1 MGDSLVVDLSNVAK
15 DPLLGFSTQHATLV
29 RWDRLK
35 TVWTQDRGIPEHVL
49 LVADSSLNS
58 ALSRQEKLRLERW
71 VASNHAMVVP
81 DADVEVLRH
90 SRAVNGFALSN
101 DRFVDHRR
109 IEGLERVKLV
119 GWVVRGGE
127 IRLQNRSL
135 DRLLSA
141 MISERGYKQEMK
153 RQGLGKAAPEL
164 KFRWRCTF
172 DGCNEDLVLLPTNV
186 RGSLQCPRCS
196 SYLEQGRP
204 WNSPIWMK
212 ILDTSGEVTRFV
224 LEDGDQV
231 FIGRSPSDGVISLDC
246 LVGDGQDLSTI
257 EERHL
262 ELHNTDGVLRIRDN
276 GSRHGTRIRRP
287 AAGDLNRFSPPM
299 PILSSGY
306 AVVGRGTKIVLGQS
320 RVVVQISG
328 FGSV

>member
-15 DPLLGFSTQHATLV
+15 DPLLGFSTQHASLV
-29 RWDRLK
+29 RWDRLQ

-49 LVADSSLNS
+49 LVADSSLVS

-71 VASNHAMVVP
+71 VASNYAIVVP

-90 SRAVNGFALSN
+90 AREVDGIALSN
-101 DRFVDHRR
+101 DRYVDHRR

-153 RQGLGKAAPEL
+153 RQGLDKDAPEL
-164 KFRWRCTF
+164 KFRWRCAY

-204 WNSPIWMK
+204 WNSPIWIK

-231 FIGRSPSDGVISLDC
+231 FIGRSPGDGVIALDG
-246 LVGDGQDLSTI
+246 LVSDGQDLSTVG
-257 EERHL
+257 ERHL
-262 ELHNTDGVLRIRDN
+262 ELQNTHGVLRIRDN
-276 GSRHGTRIRRP
+276 GSQHGTRIRRP
-287 AAGDLNRFSPPM
+287 AAGDLNRLSPPM
-299 PILSSGY
+299 PILSSDY

-320 RVVVQISG
+320 KVAVQISG